1 MTFIHALRRAI
12 LPAKPS
18 AIVIIAALLIG
29 MALGT
34 LAGQSAPERAQASVA
49 YVEPIGNLWLAGL
62 QMTIIPLLV
71 ALLITGINAAS
82 TAARAG
88 AVATRAVVTF
98 TVLLALSAT
107 FAAIVMPL
115 VLDAFPTP
123 DSAIAAFRA
132 AAGDGE
138 AVTAV
143 PTFGEFIA
151 TLLPTNVIAAASG
164 DQILKLVGFTTIF
177 AFAITRLPDGTRAPL
192 TLFFRSLGE
201 AMLVVINW
209 MLALAP
215 IGVFALGYAVAVK
228 TGLAALGGLAHYVA
242 AVSSIGI
249 LLTLVAYLF
258 AFGVARLRPGVYSR
272 AVLAPQAVAIST
284 QSSLASLPAM
294 LKASEAVGVPAE
306 RADVILPI
314 AVALFRFTG
323 PAMNLAVAIYVAHI
337 FDMDLSPATLAVGV
351 GVATMTSLASVSLP
365 GTISFIT
372 AISPIA
378 AAMGV
383 PIAPLAI
390 LVAVEQLPDIFRTL
404 GNVTMDVAVTAAI
417 DNSVPNEEALP

>member
-1 MTFIHALRRAI
+1 MLATLRRLI

-18 AIVIIAALLIG
+18 AVVIISALLIG
-29 MALGT
+29 IAIGAV
-34 LAGQSAPERAQASVA
+34 AGANSPDAAKSAVP
-49 YVEPIGNLWLAGL
+49 YVKPIGTLWLAGL

-82 TAARAG
+82 SAARSG
-88 AVATRAVVTF
+88 VVATRAVLTF
-98 TVLLALSAT
+98 VVLLAASAT
-107 FAAIVMPL
+107 FAALVMPL
-115 VLDAFPTP
+115 ILDAFPTP
-123 DSAIAAFRA
+123 DAAVAAFRA
-132 AAGDGE
+132 AAGDTG
-138 AVTAV
+138 AAPPV

-151 TLLPTNVIAAASG
+151 TLLPSNVIAAASG
-164 DQILKLVGFTTIF
+164 DEVLKLVAFTTIF
-177 AFAITRLPDGTRAPL
+177 AFAMAQLPDATRAPL
-192 TLFFRSLGE
+192 TAFFRSLGE

-209 MLALAP
+209 ILALAP
-215 IGVFALGYAVAVK
+215 IGVFALGYAVAVE

-242 AVSSIGI
+242 AVSSIGVA
-249 LLTLVAYLF
+249 LTLIAYGF
-258 AFGVARLRPGVYSR
+258 AFTVARLNPATYSR

-337 FDMDLSPATLAVGV
+337 FGIEPDALTLAVCV

-378 AAMGV
+378 VAMGV
-383 PIAPLAI
+383 PLAPLAI

-417 DNSVPNEEALP
+417 DKSVPSEETAP

>member
-1 MTFIHALRRAI
+1 MMGTLRRII
-12 LPAKPS
+12 LPTKPS
-18 AIVIIAALLIG
+18 AVVIIAALLLGI
-29 MALGT
+29 ALGA
-34 LAGQSAPERAQASVA
+34 LAGANAPDMATASVG
-49 YVEPIGNLWLAGL
+49 YIKPIGSLWLAGL

-82 TAARAG
+82 SAARSG
-88 AVATRAVVTF
+88 AVATRAVLTF
-98 TVLLALSAT
+98 VVLLAASAT
-107 FAAIVMPL
+107 FAALVMPL

-123 DSAIAAFRA
+123 GAAVAAFRA
-132 AAGDGE
+132 AAGDVE
-138 AVTAV
+138 AAPLV

-164 DQILKLVGFTTIF
+164 DQILKLVAFTTIF
-177 AFAITRLPDGTRAPL
+177 AFAMAQLPDATRAPL
-192 TLFFRSLGE
+192 TAFFRSLGE

-209 MLALAP
+209 ILVLAP
-215 IGVFALGYAVAVK
+215 IGVFALGYAVAVE
-228 TGLAALGGLAHYVA
+228 TGLAVLGGLAHYVA
-242 AVSSIGI
+242 VVSSIGI
-249 LLTLVAYLF
+249 ALTLIAYAF
-258 AFGVARLRPGVYSR
+258 AFTVARLKPATYSR

-294 LKASEAVGVPAE
+294 LKASEAIGVPAE

-323 PAMNLAVAIYVAHI
+323 PAMNLAVVIYVAHI
-337 FDMDLSPATLAVGV
+337 FGMDPDPATLALGV

-378 AAMGV
+378 VAMGV

-417 DNSVPNEEALP
+417 DKSVPHEGEAP

>member
-1 MTFIHALRRAI
+1 MLTALRRFVF
-12 LPAKPS
+12 PPKPS
-18 AIVIIAALLIG
+18 AIIIIAALLIG
-29 MALGT
+29 IAIGAV
-34 LAGQSAPERAQASVA
+34 AGRSSPDAAQAAVA
-49 YVEPIGNLWLAGL
+49 YIKPIGSLWLAGL

-82 TAARAG
+82 SAARSG
-88 AVATRAVVTF
+88 AVATRAVLTFVT
-98 TVLLALSAT
+98 LLAASAT
-107 FAAIVMPL
+107 FAALVMPL
-115 VLDAFPTP
+115 ILDAFPTP
-123 DSAIAAFRA
+123 DAAVAAFRA
-132 AAGDGE
+132 AAGD
-138 AVTAV
+138 TANTPPV

-151 TLLPTNVIAAASG
+151 TLLPTNVIAAANG
-164 DQILKLVGFTTIF
+164 DQILKLVAFTTIF
-177 AFAITRLPDGTRAPL
+177 AFAMAQLPDDVRAPL
-192 TLFFRSLGE
+192 ATFFRSLGE
-201 AMLVVINW
+201 AMLIVINW
-209 MLALAP
+209 MLVLAP
-215 IGVFALGYAVAVK
+215 IGVFALGYAVAVE

-249 LLTLVAYLF
+249 ALTLIAYGF
-258 AFGVARLRPGVYSR
+258 AFAVARLKPTVYSR

-337 FDMDLSPATLAVGV
+337 FGLELDAATLAVGV

-417 DNSVPNEEALP
+417 DKSVPQEEPQP

>member
-1 MTFIHALRRAI
+1 MFATLRSW
-12 LPAKPS
+12 LFPAKPS
-18 AIVIIAALLIG
+18 ATLIIGALLVGILFG
-29 MALGT
+29 ALDRQDSLERATGT
-34 LAGQSAPERAQASVA
+34 LRFI
-49 YVEPIGNLWLAGL
+49 EPIGGLWLAGL

-82 TAARAG
+82 SAARAG
-88 AVATRAVVTF
+88 TVATRSVITFTLLLAASASFAAVVMP
-98 TVLLALSAT
+98 
-107 FAAIVMPL
+107 AIL
-115 VLDAFPTP
+115 TLFPTP
-123 DSAIAAFRA
+123 EAAAAAFRA
-132 AAGDGE
+132 AAVDPGAAPD
-138 AVTAV
+138 V
-143 PTFGEFIA
+143 PTFGAFVGS
-151 TLLPTNVIAAASG
+151 LLPTNVIAAASS
-164 DQILKLVGFTTIF
+164 DQILKLVAFTTIF
-177 AFAITRLPDGTRAPL
+177 AFAMTRLPDETRAPL
-192 TLFFRSLGE
+192 AAFFRSLGD

-209 MLALAP
+209 MLLLAP

-228 TGLAALGGLAHYVA
+228 TGFAALGGLAHYVA

-249 LLTLVAYLF
+249 LLTLVAYIF
-258 AFGVARLRPGVYSR
+258 AFTVARLNPAIYSK
-272 AVLAPQAVAIST
+272 AILTPQAVAIST

-323 PAMNLAVAIYVAHI
+323 PAMNLAVAIYVAH
-337 FDMDLSPATLAVGV
+337 FAGVTLDAPTLAVGV
-351 GVATMTSLASVSLP
+351 AVATMTSLASVSLP

-417 DNSVPNEEALP
+417 DKSVPHEEPAP

>member
-1 MTFIHALRRAI
+1 MSI
-12 LPAKPS
+12 LSSARQLLFPAKPS
-18 AIVIIAALLIG
+18 ALIIIGALLLGI
-29 MALGT
+29 ALGAI
-34 LAGQSAPERAQASVA
+34 AGQSAPDSAQASVA
-49 YVEPIGNLWLAGL
+49 YIEPIGNLWLAGL

-88 AVATRAVVTF
+88 AVATRAVITF
-98 TVLLALSAT
+98 VVLLALSAS
-107 FAAIVMPL
+107 FAALVMPL
-115 VLDAFPTP
+115 ILGAFPTP
-123 DSAIAAFRA
+123 DAAVAAFRA
-132 AAGDGE
+132 AAGGE
-138 AVTAV
+138 GAETVV

-151 TLLPTNVIAAASG
+151 TLLPSNVIAAASG
-164 DQILKLVGFTTIF
+164 DQILKLVAFTTIF
-177 AFAITRLPDGTRAPL
+177 AFAITRLPDETRAPL
-192 TLFFRSLGE
+192 TAFFRSLGE

-209 MLALAP
+209 ILALAP

-249 LLTLVAYLF
+249 MLTLVAYLF
-258 AFGVARLRPGVYSR
+258 AFGIARLRPALYTR
-272 AVLAPQAVAIST
+272 AVVAPQAVAIST

-294 LKASEAVGVPAE
+294 LKASEAVGVPPE

-337 FDMDLSPATLAVGV
+337 FGMELDPATLAVGV
-351 GVATMTSLASVSLP
+351 AVATMTSLASVSLP

-417 DNSVPNEEALP
+417 DRSVPHEEPAP

>member
-1 MTFIHALRRAI
+1 MLAKLRRVI

-18 AIVIIAALLIG
+18 AVVIIGALLIG
-29 MALGT
+29 IALGA
-34 LAGQSAPERAQASVA
+34 LAGQQSPGAAQAAVG
-49 YVEPIGNLWLAGL
+49 YIKPIGNLWLAGL

-82 TAARAG
+82 SAARSG

-98 TVLLALSAT
+98 VALLAASAT
-107 FAAIVMPL
+107 FAALVMPPI
-115 VLDAFPTP
+115 LDAFPIP
-123 DSAIAAFRA
+123 DAAVTAFRA
-132 AAGDGE
+132 AAGDIGD
-138 AVTAV
+138 VPPV
-143 PTFGEFIA
+143 PTFGEFVA
-151 TLLPTNVIAAASG
+151 TLLPSNVVAAAG
-164 DQILKLVGFTTIF
+164 DDAILKLVAFTTIF
-177 AFAITRLPDGTRAPL
+177 AFAITRLPDETRAPL
-192 TLFFRSLGE
+192 THFFRSLGE

-209 MLALAP
+209 ILALAP
-215 IGVFALGYAVAVK
+215 IGVFALGYAVAVE

-242 AVSSIGI
+242 AVSSIGTM
-249 LLTLVAYLF
+249 LLVVAYGF
-258 AFGVARLRPGVYSR
+258 AIAVARLRPAVYAR

-294 LKASEAVGVPAE
+294 LKASGAVGVAAE

-323 PAMNLAVAIYVAHI
+323 PAMNLAVALYVAHI
-337 FDMDLSPATLAVGV
+337 FGLDPDPATLAVGV

-417 DNSVPNEEALP
+417 DKSVPHEGKAP

>member
-1 MTFIHALRRAI
+1 MLATLRRLI

-18 AIVIIAALLIG
+18 AIVIIAALLLGI
-29 MALGT
+29 ALGAF
-34 LAGQSAPERAQASVA
+34 AGTGAPDAAATSVG
-49 YVEPIGNLWLAGL
+49 YIKPIGSLWLAGL

-82 TAARAG
+82 SAARSG
-88 AVATRAVVTF
+88 VVATRAVLTF
-98 TVLLALSAT
+98 VILLTASAT

-115 VLDAFPTP
+115 ILNAFPTP
-123 DSAIAAFRA
+123 EAAVAAFRA
-132 AAGDGE
+132 AAGEGAE
-138 AVTAV
+138 APPV

-151 TLLPTNVIAAASG
+151 TLLPTNIVAAASG
-164 DQILKLVGFTTIF
+164 DQILKLVAFTTIF
-177 AFAITRLPDGTRAPL
+177 AFAMAQLPDATRAPL
-192 TLFFRSLGE
+192 TAFFHSLGE
-201 AMLVVINW
+201 AMMVVINW
-209 MLALAP
+209 ILALAP
-215 IGVFALGYAVAVK
+215 IGVFALGYAVAVE

-249 LLTLVAYLF
+249 MLTLIAYIF
-258 AFGVARLRPGVYSR
+258 AFAVARLNPATYTR

-294 LKASEAVGVPAE
+294 LKASEAVGVPPE

-337 FDMDLSPATLAVGV
+337 FGMDPDPATLALGI

-378 AAMGV
+378 VAMGV

-404 GNVTMDVAVTAAI
+404 GNVTMDVAVTAAV
-417 DNSVPNEEALP
+417 DKSVPQEGAKP

>member
-1 MTFIHALRRAI
+1 MLAKL
-12 LPAKPS
+12 AKPS
-18 AIVIIAALLIG
+18 AVVIIGALLVGI
-29 MALGT
+29 ALGA
-34 LAGQSAPERAQASVA
+34 LLGQTAPDAAQASVP
-49 YVEPIGNLWLAGL
+49 YIEPIGGLWLSGL

-71 ALLITGINAAS
+71 ALLITGINAAAN
-82 TAARAG
+82 AAKAG
-88 AVATRAVVTF
+88 AVAARAVMTF
-98 TVLLALSAT
+98 VILLALSAT

-115 VLDAFPTP
+115 ILANVPAPAEAMAALAASVGVSSDTDTVVP
-123 DSAIAAFRA
+123 DFAN
-132 AAGDGE
+132 
-138 AVTAV
+138 
-143 PTFGEFIA
+143 FISSI
-151 TLLPTNVIAAASG
+151 LPTNVVSAAAG
-164 DQILKLVGFTTIF
+164 NNILNLVAFSTIF
-177 AFAITRLPDGTRAPL
+177 AFAITRLPDATRAPL
-192 TLFFRSLGE
+192 TDFFRSLGE

-249 LLTLVAYLF
+249 LLTFIAYGVAF
-258 AFGVARLRPGVYSR
+258 TVARLPVGAYSR

-294 LKASEAVGVPAE
+294 LKASEAVGVPPE
-306 RADVILPI
+306 RADVILPL

-323 PAMNLAVAIYVAHI
+323 PAMNLAVAIYVAHMFGI
-337 FDMDLSPATLAVGV
+337 TLDAPTLAIGI
-351 GVATMTSLASVSLP
+351 GVATMTSLASISLP
-365 GTISFIT
+365 GSISFIT

-378 AAMGV
+378 VAMGV

-417 DNSVPNEEALP
+417 DKSVPREEPKP